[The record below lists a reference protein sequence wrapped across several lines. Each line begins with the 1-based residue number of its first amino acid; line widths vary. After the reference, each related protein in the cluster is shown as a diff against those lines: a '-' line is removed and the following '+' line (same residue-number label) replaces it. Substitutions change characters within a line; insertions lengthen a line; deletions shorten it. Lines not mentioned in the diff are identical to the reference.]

1 MPTFR
6 IKEAASLLGVSADTL
21 RRWAEGGRIETITD
35 TSGRLA
41 VDGVALARF
50 AQELAE
56 SAGHGEGRAVV
67 AQSVRNRFS
76 GLVSRV
82 VRDTV
87 MAQVEIQAGPHRF
100 VSLLS
105 REAADELGLEPGMLA
120 VAAVKATNVSIEI
133 PKTSLYLFNQGVD
146 MRRFVFTIAALTA
159 VAVAGCSS
167 SSSSSPNSTSS
178 SPATGTITV
187 FAAAS
192 LTGAFTQIGKQFEA
206 AHKGDTVKFSFGP
219 SSGLATEITSGAP
232 ADVFASAS
240 PKNMQE
246 VVSAGD
252 ASNPQNFVKNTMEV
266 AVPPNNPAKVTS
278 VNDLAKK
285 SVKVALC
292 QPQVPCGA
300 VAAEVFKNAGITVK
314 PVTLQPDVKSVLTQV
329 ELGNVDAGMVY
340 VTDVLAAGSK
350 VKGVTIPASDNAS
363 TLYPIATISSSK
375 HTSVAQ
381 AFMSYVLSPAG
392 QQVLT
397 AAGFQ
402 KP

>member
-1 MPTFR
+1 
-6 IKEAASLLGVSADTL
+6 
-21 RRWAEGGRIETITD
+21 
-35 TSGRLA
+35 
-41 VDGVALARF
+41 
-50 AQELAE
+50 
-56 SAGHGEGRAVV
+56 
-67 AQSVRNRFS
+67 
-76 GLVSRV
+76 
-82 VRDTV
+82 
-87 MAQVEIQAGPHRF
+87 
-100 VSLLS
+100 
-105 REAADELGLEPGMLA
+105 
-120 VAAVKATNVSIEI
+120 
-133 PKTSLYLFNQGVD
+133 
-146 MRRFVFTIAALTA
+146 MRRFAVIAAGLAA

-167 SSSSSPNSTSS
+167 NSSSSTPSTSS
-178 SPATGTITV
+178 SAAAPGTITV
-187 FAAAS
+187 FAASS
-192 LTGAFTQIGKQFEA
+192 LTGAFTQLGQQFQA

-219 SSGLATEITSGAP
+219 SSGLATQVTSGAP

-240 PKNMQE
+240 PKTMQQ

-252 ASNPQNFVKNTMEV
+252 ASNPQDFAKNFAEV
-266 AVPPNNPAKVTS
+266 AVPANNPAHVSS